1 MRITTLGSGTVGG
14 GLAARWRN
22 AGHEVTELGPDG
34 GDASD
39 ADAVL
44 VAVPSG
50 AIDDALS
57 KVTGLEGKVVID
69 ATNDFPGINEYGPF
83 GGRDE
88 SFPSLAHQV
97 KARTNGPVAK
107 SFNLNF
113 SPIYDKIDEQDPRP
127 GNLFAADDEA
137 RTLTEQLIRDA
148 GFDPVYGG
156 TLENARAR
164 GLPRRRGRK
173 PKRRRIL
180 LLPVLASL
188 VRRARAATR
197 RAGPPDRPSPRSRL
211 LRSVAPLMTL
221 RLERRGQRAVVKTL
235 LRPPSMSK
243 TAPWTNAASSLAR

>member
-1 MRITTLGSGTVGG
+1 MRITTVGRGTVGG
-14 GLAARWRN
+14 GLAARWRS
-22 AGHEVTELGPDG
+22 AGHDVTELGPDG
-34 GDASD
+34 GDASE

-50 AIDDALS
+50 AIDEALS
-57 KVTGLEGKVVID
+57 RVTGLEGKVVID
-69 ATNDFPGINEYGPF
+69 ATNDFGGIDEYGPF

-107 SFNLNF
+107 SFNLNY
-113 SPIYDKIDEQDPRP
+113 SRIYDKIDEQDPRP

-164 GLPRRRGRK
+164 RLPRRRRRK
-173 PKRRRIL
+173 LERRRIL

-188 VRRARAATR
+188 VRR
-197 RAGPPDRPSPRSRL
+197 G
-211 LRSVAPLMTL
+211 
-221 RLERRGQRAVVKTL
+221 
-235 LRPPSMSK
+235 
-243 TAPWTNAASSLAR
+243 

>member
-1 MRITTLGSGTVGG
+1 MVALASLRQREYASSRASSLCRGPPNQLARHGSRRVSRGSGIIWVMRITTVGSGTVGG
-14 GLAARWRN
+14 GLAARWRT
-22 AGHEVTELGPDG
+22 AGHEVSELGPDG

-57 KVTGLEGKVVID
+57 KVTGLQGKVVID
-69 ATNDFPGINEYGPF
+69 ATNDFRGINEYGPF

-113 SPIYDKIDEQDPRP
+113 SHIYDKIDEQDVRP

-156 TLENARAR
+156 TLENARA
-164 GLPRRRGRK
+164 LEDF
-173 PKRRRIL
+173 
-180 LLPVLASL
+180 LA
-188 VRRARAATR
+188 VAAANLSDGGHSFYR
-197 RAGPPDRPSPRSRL
+197 FWRP
-211 LRSVAPLMTL
+211 
-221 RLERRGQRAVVKTL
+221 
-235 LRPPSMSK
+235 
-243 TAPWTNAASSLAR
+243 

>member
-1 MRITTLGSGTVGG
+1 
-14 GLAARWRN
+14 
-22 AGHEVTELGPDG
+22 
-34 GDASD
+34 
-39 ADAVL
+39 VL

-50 AIDDALS
+50 AIDEALS

-69 ATNDFPGINEYGPF
+69 ATNDFPGIDEYGPF

-137 RTLTEQLIRDA
+137 RALTEQLIRDA
-148 GFDPVYGG
+148 GFDPVYWGH
-156 TLENARAR
+156 ARECPRTR
-164 GLPRRRGRK
+164 GLPCRRRRK
-173 PKRRRIL
+173 SKRRRIL

-188 VRRARAATR
+188 VRQARARRSSRKAVTG
-197 RAGPPDRPSPRSRL
+197 RAGHDHAARL
-211 LRSVAPLMTL
+211 A
-221 RLERRGQRAVVKTL
+221 
-235 LRPPSMSK
+235 
-243 TAPWTNAASSLAR
+243 